1 MTNVNPGDR
10 PVYRV
15 QQDFDY
21 YDRRRLIYAMM
32 DRSTMELQREYIKN
46 QISDFWGEHG
56 SGCALI
62 QDLIDEFTYLS
73 ELLGVPDEIP

>member
-1 MTNVNPGDR
+1 MTNVNPGDP

-15 QQDFDY
+15 RRDYDQDA
-21 YDRRRLIYAMM
+21 RRRLIYAMM

-46 QISDFWGEHG
+46 QISGLWGEHG
-56 SGCALI
+56 SGCALV
-62 QDLIDEFTYLS
+62 QDLLDEYTHLS